1 MLVWQ
6 EGTNS
11 SLFVYVR
18 VCFHVSM
25 HIGAQYQFK
34 IGFTGNMILSQMFAT
49 NLAVVFATLGEPLG
63 S

>member
-1 MLVWQ
+1 MVVWQ

-25 HIGAQYQFK
+25 HIGAQHQFK
-34 IGFTGNMILSQMFAT
+34 IGNVILPQMFAT